1 MIWQYPESGE
11 ENYVDNI
18 IFSSNSKKKN
28 NNDNNNNNNVS
39 SGQGQTSVSRS
50 IPAVYHY
57 EADIRKRKRLSSTSE
72 RRGGKKVVDTDAFI
86 RARIGQPG
94 KPILFVID
102 FDHTLAVYDSELLL
116 EDNRAEGEEDF
127 ASLYTRPFM
136 FQFLNFIKKVNKNNV
151 IILWTKGQK
160 MYIQRAV
167 LILGIANFFDHILS
181 RKDCERSK
189 MKYNM
194 YKSMEYINEL
204 FPDYS
209 KMTSVLIDDYA
220 FINGSGKPKYK
231 LKSSY
236 SELIKVEPYLIENV
250 LQFNDNV
257 LLNLM
262 LYLDSEYFFSSELF
276 HSAKNSI
283 YNVITLGEDKK
294 SLVLTKKSDVSKCQ
308 LLISSW

>member
-1 MIWQYPESGE
+1 MIWQYPEIR
-11 ENYVDNI
+11 ENVDNI
-18 IFSSNSKKKN
+18 VSKRKKN
-28 NNDNNNNNNVS
+28 IS
-39 SGQGQTSVSRS
+39 SGQDQTISN

-57 EADIRKRKRLSSTSE
+57 EADIRKRKLTNE
-72 RRGGKKVVDTDAFI
+72 KIKKNDTDVMRA

-102 FDHTLAVYDSELLL
+102 FDHTLAVYDSELQL
-116 EDNRAEGEEDF
+116 EDRAEGEEDF

-181 RKDCERSK
+181 REDCDLSK
-189 MKYNM
+189 KKYNM

-204 FPDYS
+204 FPDYRN
-209 KMTSVLIDDYA
+209 MTSVLIDDYA
-220 FINGSGKPKYK
+220 FINGSGKPKYQ

-283 YNVITLGEDKK
+283 YNVLTLGNDKK
-294 SLVLTKKSDVSKCQ
+294 SLALIKKSDVSKCQ